1 MRTHRHFSAW
11 NVPRAVKAVK
21 MAHLASSLLTGSSGL
36 SYLSYNVSLLD
47 ACQLWSSS
55 PTSTK
60 RSRYEILGDLQLN
73 SIWVSTMPPSR
84 LSKLYTLWRKWEFQV
99 KGGPLGILTLLR
111 ITLFPTACA
120 LRWLHLH
127 NHQNEKSQV
136 PSFSFLGGES
146 SQSCSSQNHYPW
158 SIFHL
163 QHSKYFLI
171 LLVKKQK
178 IDGRVRPKIKRLFF
192 ALFSFQTIIL
202 YPTPNIVT
210 CTLRIWLREIGFA
223 LAYGALMLKTWR

>member
-1 MRTHRHFSAW
+1 MTVNVLVKSLLCHLKFRARRAIMRTHRHFSAW

-84 LSKLYTLWRKWEFQV
+84 LSKLYTFVKEVRISSKRRSPWYSYFAENYFIPHCMYTEMTASAQPSKWE
-99 KGGPLGILTLLR
+99 I
-111 ITLFPTACA
+111 
-120 LRWLHLH
+120 
-127 NHQNEKSQV
+127 
-136 PSFSFLGGES
+136 S
-146 SQSCSSQNHYPW
+146 ST
-158 SIFHL
+158 F
-163 QHSKYFLI
+163 I
-171 LLVKKQK
+171 LLFRWWKQP
-178 IDGRVRPKIKRLFF
+178 VLFF
-192 ALFSFQTIIL
+192 SESLSLEHFSSTAQ
-202 YPTPNIVT
+202 
-210 CTLRIWLREIGFA
+210 
-223 LAYGALMLKTWR
+223 